1 MAPEIP
7 KKVELGCGKKKQ
19 SGWYGVDI
27 ADTAAVNL
35 VQDLDEENWELPSSH
50 FEEIRAIDVFEHLRD
65 PINFMEEVYRISKDG
80 CQVVI
85 QGPHFS
91 SGNWHDPTHRRLLG
105 SRSFEHFT
113 DETRFE
119 FYSDGSFEV
128 VDKEITFEWT
138 SIPGY
143 EHLASY
149 IANRHTMAYERTFLR
164 NLFPA
169 TNIRFELR
177 VRK

>member
-19 SGWYGVDI
+19 SGWYGVDL
-27 ADTAAVNL
+27 ADTPAVDL
-35 VQDLDEENWELPSSH
+35 VQDLDEEDWDLPSNH

-65 PINFMEEVYRISKDG
+65 PVNFLEEVYRIGEDG
-80 CQVVI
+80 CRVVV

-105 SRSFEHFT
+105 SRTFEHFT
-113 DETRFE
+113 DETRFQ

-128 VDKEITFEWT
+128 VDKKITFEWT
-138 SIPGY
+138 SMPGY
-143 EHLASY
+143 KHLASY
-149 IANRHTMAYERTFLR
+149 IANRHMMAYERTFLR